1 MIRAEETPLAN
12 SRSVTGLTQQVRKW
26 LAALNE
32 SELGIVLTVCDRLR
46 SAAKLPQ
53 VPKRASA
60 TSRDQAA
67 CHIWARKT
75 SGQHIESVI
84 TSALPAIAN
93 LLVEHYGW
101 APDQVEEPDIEQL
114 TEMLTTLGRPIGQ
127 LGLYGLLLTE
137 QPASRLARE
146 HHGALEKALQ
156 SADVKRAPEPDEK
169 HNDPTGGRQDPSQ
182 GIEGAADGK
191 VDPAPAQLDAAALDE
206 LAKCVSDLQQLATSL
221 AEQLRTTAAAVDA
234 GRAVDLGVNTL
245 LTSYDQQHETLV
257 AGMAEHTPE
266 FADAGFEDIEILLSS
281 WRADLADREREQR
294 EEVAGK
300 INDLEKNIAEIDALI
315 AKNPVPALSEA
326 RAQYLQRLHDLRKSL
341 AEDAT
346 SPDVVGEYSEASGV
360 QSECA
365 AAVSEA
371 RTLEDER
378 EEVSDP
384 TGAPATSHAPA
395 AGAVAAGEPTPEPAP
410 VANAEAA
417 GPAEE
422 TGAAGESPLDSPW
435 EEGTPPVA
443 VALVASGRLAEAY
456 WVTAMSAEPDR
467 RSAVLSFATSAYSA
481 YNSEEAT
488 AVLGT
493 LALDAQELSRDADAA
508 VLAATALLR
517 AALVAG
523 WGPQMLPQLEP
534 ALSVLPN
541 PWQDLL
547 KTAIRATRLQY
558 RIEPAVGVRST
569 ADTDEIRAELGRRA
583 ESLAADLPLRK
594 NLYQRGTRVLQRLAR
609 EGQPLHDGLQAVIA
623 WSNGTGSS
631 EQLASLLEKFTGHNA
646 ADELIDEAD
655 AAVRTPKQ
663 TREPI
668 IAGARRGLQRAV
680 EEVATLLR
688 QAHAVSVRINSSGSA
703 DKAIGAALGR
713 AVTALQDQPTPPG
726 MAGSAMKLLRDWMA
740 EPSSALSFP
749 NRHMA
754 PIGEV
759 STAEPTT
766 DVLLPLTD
774 LTWTVDGRPDPN
786 HPETS
791 SVLARLVQP
800 FDITAAVLAYCER
813 GDLRRASRIL
823 ELHEHGCWE
832 AVADSARLQQA
843 IITSK
848 QEWTARHR
856 EAVTEARDLFARVR
870 AQNLLNQSDD
880 STVSGRIEAL
890 STVSDDD
897 FHAASRQLADLVG
910 ELTNRQRARI
920 EELGTQLDTLQMS
933 DADRLRIR
941 GLLEEADTVTATEFL
956 SFAMEGRPL
965 PEHFGPGTEDVRLFT
980 KFLEDGFRNKL
991 DAPHTSA
998 HRWADLAEPVTPL
1011 TNHAKDGIDA
1021 WDFLA
1026 DPTGRSRDNHAD
1038 NVRRILYTLGL
1049 NCAERPTHLAPR
1061 ARRGFRAYR
1070 AKATPNDGSYIS
1082 DLGSSANEYTITVVL
1097 DERRGRSVLS
1107 VLDPEDTSRTN
1118 IVVYPH
1124 AMDLATRQALAA
1136 QAVNNKVKALVIDP
1150 AAFGWVAAR
1159 TPNSWRATQRVTLP
1173 WTIFE
1178 PYKPFVAGL
1187 VPPEV
1192 FVGRATEMS
1201 QVTDRDGGLF
1211 VYGGRQLGK
1220 SALLRRVHATFD
1232 NGDTKHAIY
1241 LDLKAKGI
1249 GEAEPAS
1256 RIWRALTIELKNRG
1270 VLGPKV
1276 SDEAPPDTVINN
1288 VKAWL
1293 SENPSRRVLMLAD
1306 EADAFLTAD
1315 SRGESTPGGISH
1327 FRNVLGL
1334 KELMEST
1341 ERRFKVVFAGLH
1353 QVQRFGHISNVPLV
1367 HGGPDILIGPLEP
1380 LDARKLVVEPMAAL
1394 GYQFERPELVWRL
1407 LSATNYQASLIQ
1419 IFCEELV
1426 RMLHG
1431 RRGRSQSVPV
1441 LVTEDDVEA
1450 VAASDLVRSRI
1461 AERLRITINLDD
1473 RYRVLTLVIALFSLN
1488 DSFGTDYGPE
1498 ELLDEAR
1505 NRWHS
1510 GFAELTASQVSIY
1523 LDEMVGLGLLSRL
1536 PHKKRYTVRSPNV
1549 INMLGTKADLER
1561 ELAETDFDRPYEY
1574 NPREARRLLAC
1585 EDGGREFHSPLT
1597 DGQLHDLASSS
1608 GISVI
1613 TGSGALGIDRV
1624 PDAIQNYAEMRGT
1637 RTATVSSDKDLKKVV
1652 TDAVRRRGSSTIVI
1666 VNALKMPLSEVESVT
1681 GWIEDRLAKKTPPQ
1695 NVSAVLL
1702 AAPSVASAAAA
1713 KVGIEPIRLERWT
1726 TRSVRSWPECPF
1738 DVPESREALIRA
1750 TGGWPDLVERTISW
1764 VINGG
1769 STLTSAVRFAEQKL
1783 SEPNVCRAHLRGCG
1797 LDESLIRQID
1807 NWVEYFEPGD
1817 VVPPE
1822 DVDAALETDRETS
1835 RALLQHLS
1843 MLNVLDE
1850 HENGVALDRVVHRC
1864 LQYIRGTS

>member
-1 MIRAEETPLAN
+1 M
-12 SRSVTGLTQQVRKW
+12 TGLTHQVRKW
-26 LAALNE
+26 LASLNE

-46 SAAKLPQ
+46 AAAKLPQ

-60 TSRDQAA
+60 TPRDQAA
-67 CHIWARKT
+67 CRIWSQKA
-75 SGQHIESVI
+75 SGQKLELVV

-93 LLVEHYGW
+93 LLIDHHGW
-101 APDQVEEPDIEQL
+101 PSEQVEEPDLEQL
-114 TEMLTTLGRPIGQ
+114 TEMLTMLGRPIGQ
-127 LGLYGLLLTE
+127 LALYALLLTD

-146 HHGALEKALQ
+146 HHGRLEKALQ
-156 SADVKRAPEPDEK
+156 ATGLKRAPEPNEK
-169 HNDPTGGRQDPSQ
+169 HNGPPPAGQTSIDETD
-182 GIEGAADGK
+182 EAAETSDEKADFGS
-191 VDPAPAQLDAAALDE
+191 ARLDAAALDHMAESLSRLQE
-206 LAKCVSDLQQLATSL
+206 LAASL
-221 AEQLRTTAAAVDA
+221 AELLRTTAIEVEA
-234 GRAVDLGVNTL
+234 GRRVTSGLNPL
-245 LTSYDQQHETLV
+245 LTSYDQRHESLV
-257 AGMAEHTPE
+257 AEMTEYDPKCVTAS
-266 FADAGFEDIEILLSS
+266 FETIENQLAT
-281 WRADLADREREQR
+281 WRTDLADRERKWRQG
-294 EEVAGK
+294 VADQ
-300 INDLEKNIAEIDALI
+300 IADLERTISEIDAMI
-315 AKNPVPALSEA
+315 ANNPVPALSDA
-326 RAQYLQRLHDLRKSL
+326 RAQYQQRLQDLQKSI

-346 SPDVVGEYSEASGV
+346 AS
-360 QSECA
+360 
-365 AAVSEA
+365 AAVGADSEEPNVRSNHSSA
-371 RTLEDER
+371 TNEEDSLVAEH
-378 EEVSDP
+378 EE
-384 TGAPATSHAPA
+384 APENPHAAATSHVPA
-395 AGAVAAGEPTPEPAP
+395 ADAVAAPQPQPEPEPA
-410 VANAEAA
+410 ANAEAA
-417 GPAEE
+417 EAEE
-422 TGAAGESPLDSPW
+422 KTGSAEDSPLDSPW

-443 VALVASGRLAEAY
+443 VALVESGRLAEAY

-467 RSAVLSFATSAYSA
+467 RSAVLSFAASAYSA
-481 YNSEEAT
+481 YNSEDAT

-493 LALDAQELSRDADAA
+493 LTLDAQELSRDADAA
-508 VLAATALLR
+508 VLATTGLLR
-517 AALVAG
+517 AGLVAG

-534 ALSVLPN
+534 ALSVLPD

-609 EGQPLHDGLQAVIA
+609 EGQPLDNGLQAVIA

-631 EQLASLLEKFTGHNA
+631 EQLASAVEKFTGQNA

-680 EEVATLLR
+680 EEVATLVR
-688 QAHAVSVRINSSGSA
+688 EAHAVSVRINSSGSA

-713 AVTALQDQPTPPG
+713 AVTALQDQPAPPG
-726 MAGSAMKLLRDWMA
+726 MAGSAVKLLRDWMA
-740 EPSSALSFP
+740 EPSSVLASP
-749 NRHMA
+749 IRQMA
-754 PIGEV
+754 PAGEN
-759 STAEPTT
+759 SAAEPTT

-774 LTWTVDGRPDPN
+774 LAWTDDGRPDQD
-786 HPETS
+786 HPDTS
-791 SVLARLVQP
+791 AVLARLVQP
-800 FDITAAVLAYCER
+800 FDITAAVMAYCER
-813 GDLRRASRIL
+813 GDLRKASRIL
-823 ELHEHGCWE
+823 ELQEHGCWE
-832 AVADSARLQQA
+832 AEADNARLQQTISNA
-843 IITSK
+843 RHD
-848 QEWTARHR
+848 WAARHR
-856 EAVTEARDLFARVR
+856 KAVSEARDLFARVR

-880 STVSGRIEAL
+880 SAVSGRIEAL
-890 STVSDDD
+890 TTVSDDD
-897 FHAASRQLADLVG
+897 YHAASRQLADLIG

-933 DADRLRIR
+933 DADRRRIR
-941 GLLEEADTVTATEFL
+941 GLLDEADTVTATEFL
-956 SFAMEGRPL
+956 SFAMEGKPL
-965 PEHFGPGTEDVRLFT
+965 PEHFDPGTEDVSLFT
-980 KFLEDGFRNKL
+980 QFLEEGFRNKL

-998 HRWADLAEPVTPL
+998 HRWAALAEPDTPL
-1011 TNHAKDGIDA
+1011 TNHASNGIDA
-1021 WDFLA
+1021 WDLLA
-1026 DPTGRSRDNHAD
+1026 DPTGRGRDNPAD

-1049 NCAERPTHLAPR
+1049 NCSERPNLLSPR
-1061 ARRGFRAYR
+1061 ARRGFRTYR

-1082 DLGSSANEYTITVVL
+1082 DLGSSANEYTVTVVL

-1124 AMDLATRQALAA
+1124 AMDLAARQALAA
-1136 QAVNNKVKALVIDP
+1136 HAVNSKVKALVIDP
-1150 AAFGWVAAR
+1150 AAFGWVAAK
-1159 TPNSWRATQRVTLP
+1159 TPNSWRATQRITLP

-1201 QVTDRDGGLF
+1201 QVTDPEGGLF

-1232 NGDTKHAIY
+1232 NSDTKHAIY

-1315 SRGESTPGGISH
+1315 SRGESTPGGVSH

-1394 GYQFERPELVWRL
+1394 GYRFERPELVWRL

-1450 VAASDLVRSRI
+1450 VAASDWVRSRI

-1585 EDGGREFHSPLT
+1585 DDGGREFHSPLT
-1597 DGQLHDLASSS
+1597 DGQLHDLTFNS

-1613 TGSGALGIDRV
+1613 TGSPALGIDRV
-1624 PDAIQNYAEMRGT
+1624 PSAIQNYAEMRGT

-1652 TDAVRRRGSSTIVI
+1652 TEAVRRRSSSTIVI
-1666 VNALKMPLSEVESVT
+1666 VDALRMPLPEVDSVT
-1681 GWIEDRLAKKTPPQ
+1681 GWVEDRLAKKTSPQ
-1695 NVSAVLL
+1695 NVSAVIL
-1702 AAPSVASAAAA
+1702 AAPAVASVVAA
-1713 KVGIEPIRLERWT
+1713 KVGIELIRLERWT
-1726 TRSVRSWPECPF
+1726 ARSVRSWPECPF
-1738 DVPESREALIRA
+1738 DVPEAREKLIKA

-1769 STLTSAVRFAEQKL
+1769 STLTSAVHRAEQKL
-1783 SEPNVCRAHLRGCG
+1783 SEPQTCRAHLTACA
-1797 LDESLIRQID
+1797 LDESLIHQIE

-1822 DVDAALETDRETS
+1822 DVEAALETDRESS

-1850 HENGVALDRVVHRC
+1850 YETGVALDLVVHRC
-1864 LQYIRGTS
+1864 LQSLRGAS